1 VTACPRC
8 RRGYPEDRIGHCPAC
23 LLEAELPPATLGD
36 DLELLEEIG
45 AGGMGTVW
53 KARHL
58 RLGRTVAVK
67 FLAPHLAALPDFER
81 RLEREARALALLDHP
96 GIVDVYDFGRE
107 DGASFIVMEYVEGR
121 PLSELVPLPEDRAIA
136 VARAILAAL
145 AYAHG
150 RGVVHRDV
158 KPQNVLIEASFGV
171 KVTDFG
177 IARLVGGD
185 ADPGITTL
193 GRVVGTPR
201 YLAPEALAGAPP
213 DPRMDVFAVGVV
225 LREMIAGGDADAGA
239 KLTPAL
245 ARLVDRATAA
255 NPAQRYASAEAM
267 AHDLGGV
274 AAGRDDDL
282 LPEERN
288 WLRAAALVSTLATA
302 VALWAFLVSVTPK
315 VLAPGDVR
323 PLIMMG
329 TERLADGRVLSRARF
344 ETGPILAALAAG
356 AAALAAH
363 AALRRHWR
371 DARLETPHPDRPVAE
386 SAVVLGLGALS
397 LATYLARTLLDRLGM
412 GGAAFAYVPLLGGLL
427 ETVTLFF
434 GWTAILQAWRRS
446 RPLSREWRLWVGALL
461 ALVPPVR
468 DLAAFVL
475 AP

>member
-1 VTACPRC
+1 
-8 RRGYPEDRIGHCPAC
+8 
-23 LLEAELPPATLGD
+23 
-36 DLELLEEIG
+36 
-45 AGGMGTVW
+45 
-53 KARHL
+53 
-58 RLGRTVAVK
+58 
-67 FLAPHLAALPDFER
+67 
-81 RLEREARALALLDHP
+81 
-96 GIVDVYDFGRE
+96 
-107 DGASFIVMEYVEGR
+107 
-121 PLSELVPLPEDRAIA
+121 
-136 VARAILAAL
+136 
-145 AYAHG
+145 
-150 RGVVHRDV
+150 
-158 KPQNVLIEASFGV
+158 
-171 KVTDFG
+171 
-177 IARLVGGD
+177 
-185 ADPGITTL
+185 
-193 GRVVGTPR
+193 
-201 YLAPEALAGAPP
+201 
-213 DPRMDVFAVGVV
+213 
-225 LREMIAGGDADAGA
+225 
-239 KLTPAL
+239 
-245 ARLVDRATAA
+245 
-255 NPAQRYASAEAM
+255 
-267 AHDLGGV
+267 
-274 AAGRDDDL
+274 
-282 LPEERN
+282 
-288 WLRAAALVSTLATA
+288 
-302 VALWAFLVSVTPK
+302 VTPQ